1 MKMKAGWTKYE
12 NETVAFKGSV
22 VVLVIKRLE
31 IQSNSVTNLPWDL
44 REVTW
49 LHCEMRWLI

>member
-1 MKMKAGWTKYE
+1 MKMKSGWTKYE

-31 IQSNSVTNLPWDL
+31 IQSNSVANLPWDL

-49 LHCEMRWLI
+49 LHCEMR